1 MGNNT
6 RCSLKT
12 TKGKKKDRKA
22 SMAVLTIFSLEKLR
36 QEDCKFKVRLGSIVR
51 HLVKKK
57 SNMLRR
63 EMTF

>member
-12 TKGKKKDRKA
+12 TKEKKRQKSKHGSA
-22 SMAVLTIFSLEKLR
+22 IFSLEKLR
-36 QEDCKFKVRLGSIVR
+36 QEDCKFKVRLDSIVR

-57 SNMLRR
+57 KAIC
-63 EMTF
+63 

>member
-1 MGNNT
+1 
-6 RCSLKT
+6 
-12 TKGKKKDRKA
+12 
-22 SMAVLTIFSLEKLR
+22 MAVLTIFSLEKLR

-63 EMTF
+63 ETTF